1 MYNNLVPK
9 VNNIGTSRFV
19 LKTKYDD
26 NILDPEKEN
35 YCCRQKIPDASWIVK
50 KADYNTKITER
61 ESKVPN
67 ISRLATTAALVA
79 AENKIPDVS
88 SLVKERLQHKN

>member
-26 NILDPEKEN
+26 NILDPEK
-35 YCCRQKIPDASWIVK
+35 KIIAADKKYLMLVELLKKQIIILRLLKEKVK
-50 KADYNTKITER
+50 YLIF
-61 ESKVPN
+61 
-67 ISRLATTAALVA
+67 LV
-79 AENKIPDVS
+79 
-88 SLVKERLQHKN
+88 

>member
-26 NILDPEKEN
+26 NILDPEK
-35 YCCRQKIPDASWIVK
+35 KIIAADK
-50 KADYNTKITER
+50 KY
-61 ESKVPN
+61 
-67 ISRLATTAALVA
+67 LMLV
-79 AENKIPDVS
+79 ELLK
-88 SLVKERLQHKN
+88 K

>member
-26 NILDPEKEN
+26 NILDPEK
-35 YCCRQKIPDASWIVK
+35 KIIAADKKYLMLVELLKKQIIIVRLLK
-50 KADYNTKITER
+50 E
-61 ESKVPN
+61 KVKYL
-67 ISRLATTAALVA
+67 IFLV
-79 AENKIPDVS
+79 
-88 SLVKERLQHKN
+88 